1 MVVRRI
7 WISEISFVTVYLVLV
22 LVVPSRLTS
31 TMVTNFL
38 VVVRARRFAVAALV
52 NHACLPS
59 SVSVIVTKLTEFK
72 VQTAAPINEWVPTIY
87 EVVSVFMTVEAM
99 PPVFSEG
106 SGAGGGQEKTAPEG
120 RAVGL
125 KRGTKSENFCMMIFL

>member
-1 MVVRRI
+1 MVVRA
-7 WISEISFVTVYLVLV
+7 S
-22 LVVPSRLTS
+22 
-31 TMVTNFL
+31 
-38 VVVRARRFAVAALV
+38 RFAVAVVAS
-52 NHACLPS
+52 HACLPS